1 MEAEI
6 SESLSRLRQIGSELG
21 VGEESQ
27 TEAIE
32 EDSFDYTE
40 RVLFSEIREIKNV
53 ILSFF
58 IHSSWSSAETRNLSS
73 ARIEGM

>member
-1 MEAEI
+1 MRCLRDPPGSLSVDTSLMEAEI

-58 IHSSWSSAETRNLSS
+58 IHSS
-73 ARIEGM
+73 

>member
-27 TEAIE
+27 PEAIE

-53 ILSFF
+53 FPSFF
-58 IHSSWSSAETRNLSS
+58 IHSS
-73 ARIEGM
+73 